1 MSGYTID
8 LLYGAM
14 TALLG
19 AAAAW
24 GLCCLYFRH
33 NDNRQGNAK
42 SRHATEVLIRLRDLA
57 TRVAIDVEEHSNQ
70 VERINGKL
78 TATDGSQPQSIVDAV
93 TKLME
98 ANQQIQERLTSTEDK
113 LRQQAQQIEINA
125 LEARTDPLTLLANR
139 RAMDDEMDR
148 RLAELRR
155 HGRTFSLIMA
165 DLDRFK
171 GVNDAYG
178 HPVGDQVLREV
189 ATALRRT
196 MRDMDMVAR
205 YGGEEFAIILP
216 GTAVADA
223 CKAAAARPQGR
234 RDRPL
239 PSPWRGPADHREPG
253 RGRGLRRGERRGPH
267 PPRGQG
273 PLWRQ
278 GRRTQ
283 RRLLARR
290 PGHLAG
296 RHGDAC
302 AAPRPMPRPPAEP
315 AQAMAAKIETAL
327 RWTPAALAESL
338 ALTDLPT
345 RTIFCQQVRNRMAE
359 WKRGGPTFSIL
370 LVEINQSAKTASRG
384 RRRARRFPGHRR
396 QVSHRQRPRDGRA
409 GPLRPRMLRL
419 AAADGPLG
427 PGHSD
432 CPAIARGVRRGPWP
446 RPRRAIAA
454 HAQLRHRAGHGQRRH
469 HFAAEAGG
477 SGLGRRRPP
486 RRRRGLLRRR
496 QPLPA
501 DQLDAGD
508 PGLPLLTR
516 LVPSPSGRG
525 SG

>member
-139 RAMDDEMDR
+139 RAMDDEIDR

-223 CKAAAARPQGR
+223 CKAALRVRKAVETARF
-234 RDRPL
+234 
-239 PSPWRGPADHREPG
+239 HH
-253 RGRGLRRGERRGPH
+253 RGEALRITVSLGVAEASAEENAAALILRADKALYG
-267 PPRGQG
+267 
-273 PLWRQ
+273 
-278 GRRTQ
+278 
-283 RRLLARR
+283 AKA
-290 PGHLAG
+290 AG
-296 RHGDAC
+296 RNAVCWHDGQDVWPAGTEMPAPPAADA
-302 AAPRPMPRPPAEP
+302 APPAEP

-370 LVEINQSAKTASRG
+370 LVEINQYGQDGQPRPDDGPDVSLATVARFLTGSVREMDVLGHYAPGCFALLLPTARLAQAIQIAQRLREEFAEVHGPAHAEQSRLTLSFAIVQVMDNDDTISLLKRAEAALDAAG
-384 RRRARRFPGHRR
+384 RRGGDAAFYD
-396 QVSHRQRPRDGRA
+396 DGDRCL
-409 GPLRPRMLRL
+409 PISSMPETL
-419 AAADGPLG
+419 ACR
-427 PGHSD
+427 S
-432 CPAIARGVRRGPWP
+432 
-446 RPRRAIAA
+446 
-454 HAQLRHRAGHGQRRH
+454 
-469 HFAAEAGG
+469 
-477 SGLGRRRPP
+477 
-486 RRRRGLLRRR
+486 
-496 QPLPA
+496 
-501 DQLDAGD
+501 
-508 PGLPLLTR
+508 
-516 LVPSPSGRG
+516 
-525 SG
+525 